1 METDTESAIIRKV
14 ILCIDGETWTEKAV
28 RYAIDIT
35 NGSMATLTALH
46 VINPY
51 LKKFADEI
59 YAVGRNEYRKY
70 IEKELLK
77 EAEEIMNGFRA
88 IADSTGLVY
97 DVKLRYGT
105 PEDEILKEISE
116 NPYDLL
122 ILGARQ
128 HNTLYA
134 RMRSF
139 NLPGKIFE
147 HLQIPTLFVQ

>member
-1 METDTESAIIRKV
+1 METDANATIIKKI
-14 ILCIDGETWTEKAV
+14 ILCVDGETWTEKAV
-28 RYAIDIT
+28 SYA
-35 NGSMATLTALH
+35 H

-59 YAVGRNEYRKY
+59 YAVGRNEYLKY
-70 IEKELLK
+70 IEKELSK
-77 EAEEIMNGFRA
+77 EAEEVMNGFRA
-88 IADSTGLVY
+88 IADSSGLAY
-97 DVKLRYGT
+97 DVKVRYGV
-105 PEDEILKEISE
+105 PEEEIVKEVSE
-116 NPYDLL
+116 NSYDLL

-147 HLQIPTLFVQ
+147 NLQIPTLFVQ